1 MPEENHSP
9 ENPIAPEETPEPTE
23 AEWSDDSAYES
34 LDEASIAANIATGQ
48 AEREPDDTL
57 DSSDDAI
64 TATAAA
70 ELEEEWSDDS
80 AYESL
85 TSATTAAV
93 STDDGVVA
101 TDEEWDEATFEWEE
115 ELAEPPDAPPSPPT
129 TREALSWLKPAARRF
144 KPVWRRLLAGVRN
157 RVPAVADFPDA
168 VLSAMIIGTLVLLLI
183 VLNSLRQPAVAS
195 SPPSQKAG
203 PEEIVR
209 PTVSPPDAGAVEN
222 EPVPAAEPDAPP
234 MSMEPAPVIVDGER
248 IAKIQSQLTDS
259 SILNAQRVV
268 DSVQADFT
276 RNQLTLIFNGDWYR
290 LSDYDQTQLTQALM
304 QQSQALEF
312 ADIQCLTP
320 EGDVLARSPVVGNSM
335 VILQRERPPEVP
347 EPERPRF
354 RIMVDR

>member
-9 ENPIAPEETPEPTE
+9 ENPIAPEKAPEPAE

-34 LDEASIAANIATGQ
+34 LDETPMAANATVAQ
-48 AEREPDDTL
+48 A
-57 DSSDDAI
+57 DSESDDPLATSDDELASS
-64 TATAAA
+64 TA
-70 ELEEEWSDDS
+70 EQSEEEWSDDS

-85 TSATTAAV
+85 TPATPAV
-93 STDDGVVA
+93 VPVADEVVA
-101 TDEEWDEATFEWEE
+101 TDEEWDEATFEWDE
-115 ELAEPPDAPPSPPT
+115 ELAEPPDAPPTPPT
-129 TREALSWLKPAARRF
+129 TREALSWLKPAVRKF
-144 KPVWRRLLAGVRN
+144 KQFWRRLIAGVRN
-157 RVPAVADFPDA
+157 RIPAVADFPDA

-183 VLNSLRQPAVAS
+183 VLNSVRQPAAAS
-195 SPPSQKAG
+195 SPPIPSAE
-203 PEEIVR
+203 PEEIAR
-209 PTVSPPDAGAVEN
+209 PTASLPHADAVEN
-222 EPVPAAEPDAPP
+222 EPVPAAEPNAPP
-234 MSMEPAPVIVDGER
+234 MPVEPAPVIVDGDR

-276 RNQLTLIFNGDWYR
+276 RNQLTLIFNSDWYR

-304 QQSQALEF
+304 QQSQTLEF